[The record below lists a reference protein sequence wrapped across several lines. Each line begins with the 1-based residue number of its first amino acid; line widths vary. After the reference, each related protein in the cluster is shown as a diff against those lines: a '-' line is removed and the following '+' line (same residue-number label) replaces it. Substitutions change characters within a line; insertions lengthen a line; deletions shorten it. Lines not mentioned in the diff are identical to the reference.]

1 MCTPPRTIC
10 PSIPP
15 WWALRSTTTRV
26 RSTTTS
32 RRVSGRT
39 NALVALVA
47 AGVTAA
53 GMALAIPVP
62 VLTVSDGRT
71 EFVRALDRDEPLQ
84 YSYRQSIY
92 QVTVF
97 EELAREGSALRIE
110 RVRSSDIRSVEYFGW
125 RGEPAQLDGLW
136 SEDSPR
142 SVAADPELVI
152 RITPAGEQVL
162 STSRWRV
169 DLRPE
174 FGETV
179 VRVRA
184 QDRPWVLAML
194 EGAR

>member
-1 MCTPPRTIC
+1 VTVL
-10 PSIPP
+10 
-15 WWALRSTTTRV
+15 LRPASPG
-26 RSTTTS
+26 RSS
-32 RRVSGRT
+32 
-39 NALVALVA
+39 ALVALVA
-47 AGVTAA
+47 AVVTGA
-53 GMALAIPVP
+53 GLALATPVA

-71 EFVRALDRDEPLQ
+71 EFVRALDRTEPLQ

-92 QVTVF
+92 QVTVV
-97 EELAREGSALRIE
+97 EELAREGPGLRIQ

-136 SEDSPR
+136 FEDSPR
-142 SVAADPELVI
+142 SVAADSELVI
-152 RITPAGEQVL
+152 RITPAGEQAL

-169 DLRPE
+169 VLKPE

-184 QDRPWVLAML
+184 QDRPWVLALL

>member
-1 MCTPPRTIC
+1 
-10 PSIPP
+10 
-15 WWALRSTTTRV
+15 
-26 RSTTTS
+26 
-32 RRVSGRT
+32 
-39 NALVALVA
+39 
-47 AGVTAA
+47 
-53 GMALAIPVP
+53 
-62 VLTVSDGRT
+62 
-71 EFVRALDRDEPLQ
+71 
-84 YSYRQSIY
+84 
-92 QVTVF
+92 
-97 EELAREGSALRIE
+97 
-110 RVRSSDIRSVEYFGW
+110 
-125 RGEPAQLDGLW
+125 LDGLW